1 MFHIRVNE
9 RTHIRTK
16 KKFRLDSLLSPLL
29 AIKFMAWLISGWHV
43 RGVEKQKEDIEKRE
57 REYVKTLTYP
67 LFLFL
72 KFKQL
77 LCKA

>member
-9 RTHIRTK
+9 ITHIRTK
-16 KKFRLDSLLSPLL
+16 KKFRPDSLLSPLL

-57 REYVKTLTYP
+57 RGCIKILIHP
-67 LFLFL
+67 LSLSEVETTSM
-72 KFKQL
+72 
-77 LCKA
+77 